1 MTTNFPSERQRELLL
16 LCCSRKKAGLLSTRG
31 GGLTLGN
38 EEKVTLTL
46 VDALAELLTEILAHH
61 TRAGAVARMVGV
73 ITWLV
78 FAHLVGQVIWSNRAT
93 RSSDWH
99 SKLHHISKCT
109 VQ

>member
-1 MTTNFPSERQRELLL
+1 MVVLFTYKGRTTEYTGE
-16 LCCSRKKAGLLSTRG
+16 
-31 GGLTLGN
+31 GLTLGN

-78 FAHLVGQVIWSNRAT
+78 FAHLVGRVIWSNKAT